1 MAIPTG
7 SNQRNPQGA
16 APPRQNRGR
25 RSIER
30 VHQEHVVIVQ
40 HLKDLTARLAPLS
53 GACHPGE
60 LRNDISGRLARL
72 QSELAEHF
80 AHEERVGFLPEATAQ
95 APRLTRRARNIISE
109 HDLLRAEL
117 SKVVGALARGSGDWT
132 VVREDWDSFTSLL
145 REHEKK
151 ENELINEAYLDDLG
165 GGS

>member
-7 SNQRNPQGA
+7 TNRGDRRGV
-16 APPRQNRGR
+16 APPPQSTKRGT
-25 RSIER
+25 IER
-30 VHQEHVVIVQ
+30 VHREHAEIVQ

-53 GACHPGE
+53 GPCHPGD

-95 APRLTRRARNIISE
+95 APRLTRRARKIISE
-109 HDLLRAEL
+109 HDLLRVQL
-117 SKVVGALARGSGDWT
+117 SKVVGALARGSGNWT
-132 VVREDWDSFTSLL
+132 AVREDWDSFTSLL